1 MDMVIEDVSAL
12 NSFRNREVDLLL
24 MQLKLLVQ
32 KLNADKITEEEY
44 VRKRDVLLERIIE
57 AC

>member
-1 MDMVIEDVSAL
+1 MVIEDVSAL

-44 VRKRDVLLERIIE
+44 VRKRDVSLERIIE